1 MRGQPNRPPS
11 AANLMRSPPP
21 RRTSSRLSLS
31 SKSAGLHTGSKTADD
46 NSNTAVKVVIRVR
59 PPLQQSDPGY
69 DLIPNRFRAST
80 CEVTS
85 PTELAIQSAQGKKL
99 FVFDRV
105 FGPEV
110 DQEGVWQYLS
120 DCVDSFVQGY
130 NVSILAY
137 GQSGAGK
144 SFTMGTSGSEEQ
156 HNSTTKGVVPRAAGA
171 LFEKLTGSTTSAAPK
186 SGLKT
191 PQRYSTYDLT
201 TPRSS
206 RSTAQLEKDWELKA
220 TYVEIYNEQLR
231 DLLLPETTPY
241 HERAQV
247 SIREDT
253 KGRILLTGLTQV
265 EINSAE
271 DILSA
276 LNFGSAIRQTDAT
289 AINSKSS
296 RSHAV
301 FTLNLVR
308 RKTSCADSN
317 PQEAR
322 RSVSVDNLVNDT
334 VDTDSKLHFV
344 DLAGSERL
352 KNTGAQGERAKEG
365 ISINAGL
372 ASLGKVI
379 SQLSSRQP
387 GSHVSYRD
395 SRLTRLLQ
403 DSLGGNAITYMI
415 ACVTPPEFHL
425 SETLNTVHYAQRAR
439 AIQSKP
445 EVQQFSDEGDKS
457 AKIERLQA
465 EVAFLREQ
473 ITHDKDQKNG
483 VSRMHPDRRK
493 ATDLEN
499 QLLEM
504 QESYT
509 TLNQRHQRLIAELGR
524 HGENAGTPSEKPVLD
539 DALGGAAVDRLDK
552 ASSFAEA
559 VEQVVLEY
567 EKTIKSL
574 ENSLLNTRSSLS
586 NSESSLLE
594 RESRI
599 AYMENVAQQLQ
610 ARIHKMSE
618 REANSEAYLKD
629 LESQLEGANSSEE
642 NSSSLVLNLR
652 KELNRAKE
660 SQSSSEEYISTLEER
675 LSEAEHDHDILKRE
689 LERLEQVVE
698 RQRSVGRLDNLMSDL
713 DTIRQSGAQPVQQP
727 SRYHNNKYQHDQE
740 DPFGVKG
747 QTPPS
752 PLEPQMQGL
761 GIEHGSNDEP
771 SPVSPLLEDEMD
783 DRQKTPTR
791 TLPKLLPVHENGQY
805 DHQSAQSKFMGDK
818 LETLTQELF
827 DLRGEHE
834 STLTD
839 YSDLQRKYTIAL
851 QSLAKLH
858 NTDTDGNA
866 IAGATSTR
874 DAFLGRP
881 SEEPGHQLRPG
892 SPNSASLVHLSQP
905 PYPSSLQHNSS
916 TADSNE
922 IVDPTSIPLPH
933 DSPTEQVVALEQIP
947 YDKHA
952 DLRELNQK
960 NMKLAKAH
968 SDALLHIERLKL
980 ELQKSRIRTPSPS
993 RKSPLLRRK
1002 PSVDAALSMGNVDRA
1017 NRAFASLRNI
1027 ALDHF
1032 ESNIDVRQN
1041 FEMQLNTIMTELHS
1055 RTEKSQGSDAELAA
1069 LKKQVEEKTTIIA
1082 GLTRERTTLKATSA
1096 VDFSVVGQMQDQLM
1110 ESENQI
1116 RMLQESHASRETD
1129 LHAEIGTLKARLG
1142 SISDDTMQQDKGP
1155 KDAEDEASRLRE
1167 ELANWQDK
1175 HNKTVDSMKSSESQM
1190 LATIAGLEATL
1201 QSMKDRALSREV
1213 NGNREPASAGEE
1225 LEDERARHG
1234 QIVAALQKE
1243 LQDHK
1248 AAGQEHTQ
1256 KLSHL
1261 QQSHANILKQ
1271 VEDTTKTSELNE
1283 QELRTHRSLVANLE
1297 SQLQAHKSTVA
1308 LHEQNL
1314 QALQTSHAAKLD
1326 ELQTSHAATER
1337 KSNERYQALRNQ
1349 HNHDIEELET
1359 EMRSHQ
1365 DAMAAVLAGAAAALG
1380 HETSASK
1387 LEEHIQA
1394 VVDSQQSMEARH
1406 AQFVNDKATMQE
1418 ELATVMANN
1427 GELQTRVS
1435 ELKKLHEEAT
1445 QHIARISK
1453 REEMSARL
1461 VQELEDQLHSNFDQS
1476 QDMTRRMS
1484 SIHSEKQLQL
1494 DEALHAKMELEKE
1507 IDDYRRRMSYLE
1519 TQMADLRRRSG
1530 TPTLR
1535 DSTGLYRDSLS
1546 PEAAAIALARS
1557 SSGSSASHLK
1567 GHLGTALPSPPPA
1580 GPLPPLPGNS
1590 TPGGV
1595 SPLIYNGL
1603 DTRTVSPLPG
1613 SRPQSAQM
1621 LHNSIDSNNL
1631 AHIVEEQE
1639 NRIRTVEKHLY
1650 AEKQL
1655 TATLEEA
1662 LVDLETAQNRTRSEV
1677 EAWRKKASSLED
1689 ELIGLRKERSNSRAS
1704 VQQLE
1709 EEREMRMRSEQARIE
1724 LENRMRGLQG
1734 AKKKKKASLNCF

>member
-1 MRGQPNRPPS
+1 M
-11 AANLMRSPPP
+11 
-21 RRTSSRLSLS
+21 T
-31 SKSAGLHTGSKTADD
+31 
-46 NSNTAVKVVIRVR
+46 VIRVR

-85 PTELAIQSAQGKKL
+85 PTNLSIQSAQGKKL

-110 DQEGVWQYLS
+110 DQEGVWEYLS
-120 DCVDSFVQGY
+120 DSVDSFVQGY

-144 SFTMGTSGSEEQ
+144 SFTMGTSGPEEQ
-156 HNSTTKGVVPRAAGA
+156 HDSTTKGVVPRAAAA
-171 LFEKLTGSTTSAAPK
+171 LFEKLTGSATSTAPK

-191 PQRYSTYDLT
+191 PQRYSTHDLT
-201 TPRSS
+201 TLRSS
-206 RSTAQLEKDWELKA
+206 KSTAQLEKDWELKA

-231 DLLLPETTPY
+231 DLLVQENNPPY
-241 HERAQV
+241 ERGQV

-271 DILSA
+271 DMLNA

-289 AINSKSS
+289 AVNAKSS

-308 RKTSCADSN
+308 RKSN
-317 PQEAR
+317 SSDLNAQDGR
-322 RSVSVDNLVNDT
+322 RSVSIDNV
-334 VDTDSKLHFV
+334 VGESVMTDSKLHFV

-445 EVQQFSDEGDKS
+445 EVQQSSDEGDKS

-465 EVAFLREQ
+465 EIAFLRER
-473 ITHDKDQKNG
+473 ITHERDQKTG
-483 VSRMHPDRRK
+483 VSHEHPDHRK
-493 ATDLEN
+493 AADLQN
-499 QLLEM
+499 QVLDM
-504 QESYT
+504 QESYNA
-509 TLNQRHQRLIAELGR
+509 LSQRHARLIAELGR
-524 HGENAGTPSEKPVLD
+524 HGENDGPHSETPALD
-539 DALGGAAVDRLDK
+539 DALGGAAMNRL
-552 ASSFAEA
+552 ARSSSFAEA

-567 EKTIKSL
+567 EKTIQSL
-574 ENSLLNTRSSLS
+574 ENSLINTRSSLS
-586 NSESSLLE
+586 NSESSLME
-594 RESRI
+594 RETHI
-599 AYMENVAQQLQ
+599 AHMENVAQQLQ
-610 ARIHKMSE
+610 ARIHRMSE
-618 REANSEAYLKD
+618 REANTEAYLKD

-675 LSEAEHDHDILKRE
+675 LAEAEQDHDILKRE

-713 DTIRQSGAQPVQQP
+713 DTIRQSGAQPAQQP
-727 SRYHNNKYQHDQE
+727 SRYHNNNKYHHDQE

-752 PLEPQMQGL
+752 PLGPQMQGL
-761 GIEHGSNDEP
+761 GIEQGFHDEP
-771 SPVSPLLEDEMD
+771 SPVSPLLENEMD
-783 DRQKTPTR
+783 DRQQTPTR
-791 TLPKLLPVHENGQY
+791 TLPRLLPVHGNRQH
-805 DHQSAQSKFMGDK
+805 DQHSAQSKFMGDK

-851 QSLAKLH
+851 QSLSKLH
-858 NTDTDGNA
+858 NTDNDENA
-866 IAGATSTR
+866 VAGATSTR
-874 DAFLGRP
+874 DTFLGRP
-881 SEEPGHQLRPG
+881 SEDAGHQLRPG
-892 SPNSASLVHLSQP
+892 SSNSASVVHLSQP
-905 PYPSSLQHNSS
+905 PYPSSSQHNSS
-916 TADSNE
+916 TIEDTNE
-922 IVDPTSIPLPH
+922 GVDPISVPLPH
-933 DSPTEQVVALEQIP
+933 DSPTEQVVALDQLP
-947 YDKHA
+947 YDKQA

-1032 ESNIDVRQN
+1032 ESNVDVRQN

-1055 RTEKSQGSDAELAA
+1055 RTEKSQESDAELAA

-1082 GLTRERTTLKATSA
+1082 GLTRERTSFKATSA

-1110 ESENQI
+1110 ESEHQI

-1142 SISDDTMQQDKGP
+1142 SISDDMSQQDKGP
-1155 KDAEDEASRLRE
+1155 QGAENEASRLRE
-1167 ELANWQDK
+1167 ELATWQDK

-1213 NGNREPASAGEE
+1213 DGGREPASVGEE
-1225 LEDERARHG
+1225 LEEERARHG

-1248 AAGQEHTQ
+1248 TAGQEHTQ
-1256 KLSHL
+1256 KLSDL
-1261 QQSHANILKQ
+1261 QESHANILKQ
-1271 VEDTTKTSELNE
+1271 VEETTKTSELNE

-1297 SQLQAHKSTVA
+1297 SQLEAHKSTVA
-1308 LHEQNL
+1308 LHEQNV
-1314 QALQTSHAAKLD
+1314 QALQTSHTAKLD
-1326 ELQTSHAATER
+1326 ELQTSHASTER

-1387 LEEHIQA
+1387 LEDHIQA

-1427 GELQTRVS
+1427 GELQTRVT

-1494 DEALHAKMELEKE
+1494 DEALNARMELEKE
-1507 IDDYRRRMSYLE
+1507 LDDHRRRMSYLE

-1557 SSGSSASHLK
+1557 NSGSSASHLK

-1580 GPLPPLPGNS
+1580 GPLPPLPGTS

-1595 SPLIYNGL
+1595 SPLIYNGI

-1613 SRPQSAQM
+1613 SRPPSGHM
-1621 LHNSIDSNNL
+1621 GHGSIHSSDL
-1631 AHIVEEQE
+1631 AHVVEEQE
-1639 NRIRTVEKHLY
+1639 NRIRTVEKHLH

-1677 EAWRKKASSLED
+1677 DAWRKKANSLED

-1724 LENRMRGLQG
+1724 LENRMRGLTG